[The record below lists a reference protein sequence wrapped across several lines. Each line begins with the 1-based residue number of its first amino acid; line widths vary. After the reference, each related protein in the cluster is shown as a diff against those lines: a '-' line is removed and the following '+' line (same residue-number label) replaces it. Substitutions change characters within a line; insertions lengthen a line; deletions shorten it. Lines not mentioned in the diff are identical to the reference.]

1 LLSNDRLYSPPSS
14 DIADYDIRWE
24 NIALSLTWI
33 QISSKSLFLTNSIS
47 YIDYSFESIIKDSSS
62 SVTSSDYFS
71 SSNLVDLVL
80 RQNVELYWHED
91 HVAKLGVDMAFH
103 YYDLIHSD
111 FFDEALK
118 SDPYTGSDI
127 NSLEASL
134 YFQNESQFTA
144 RIKTNIGGRLYY
156 FKSSK
161 YFGFEPRISASYA
174 FTDELFIKGAY
185 AEAHQFLHL
194 IVRNDITLP
203 TDLWYPSTSN
213 IQPSKSFQ
221 YVLGLDKYFSG
232 QEYLVSLEG
241 YYKSMKNLYQFI
253 EAPKLNPFDDTIEEQ
268 FTKGE
273 GEAYGLE
280 FFFNKGTGDLTGWI
294 GYTLSWTRR
303 QFDEINLG
311 RIFYPRYDRRHDISF
326 VAVYKVDDNLNLGAT
341 WVYSSG
347 AALTLPTGQYQF
359 SDIGLTS
366 PEEIKYNIT
375 STNAY
380 KLRSYHKLD
389 LTGTYKFNWLA
400 LPFEAYLNIYNVYN
414 RKNPFA
420 RYVSY
425 RKEGEEKIPEL
436 KEITLF
442 PFIPTI
448 GINVRF

>member
-1 LLSNDRLYSPPSS
+1 
-14 DIADYDIRWE
+14 
-24 NIALSLTWI
+24 
-33 QISSKSLFLTNSIS
+33 
-47 YIDYSFESIIKDSSS
+47 
-62 SVTSSDYFS
+62 
-71 SSNLVDLVL
+71 
-80 RQNVELYWHED
+80 
-91 HVAKLGVDMAFH
+91 
-103 YYDLIHSD
+103 
-111 FFDEALK
+111 
-118 SDPYTGSDI
+118 
-127 NSLEASL
+127 
-134 YFQNESQFTA
+134 
-144 RIKTNIGGRLYY
+144 
-156 FKSSK
+156 
-161 YFGFEPRISASYA
+161 
-174 FTDELFIKGAY
+174 
-185 AEAHQFLHL
+185 
-194 IVRNDITLP
+194 
-203 TDLWYPSTSN
+203 
-213 IQPSKSFQ
+213 
-221 YVLGLDKYFSG
+221 
-232 QEYLVSLEG
+232 
-241 YYKSMKNLYQFI
+241 
-253 EAPKLNPFDDTIEEQ
+253 
-268 FTKGE
+268 
-273 GEAYGLE
+273 
-280 FFFNKGTGDLTGWI
+280 
-294 GYTLSWTRR
+294 
-303 QFDEINLG
+303 
-311 RIFYPRYDRRHDISF
+311 